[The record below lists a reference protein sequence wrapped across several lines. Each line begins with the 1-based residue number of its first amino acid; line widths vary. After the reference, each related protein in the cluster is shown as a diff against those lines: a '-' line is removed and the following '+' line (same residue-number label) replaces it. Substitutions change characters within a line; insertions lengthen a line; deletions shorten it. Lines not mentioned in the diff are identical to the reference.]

1 MTAFIK
7 FKKLCHKFILR
18 FYCVGVAVTRIF
30 SGFFAPS
37 ASWVVTGLCGRQI
50 EKRNLWVLTVQVHW
64 KWVMRAGYSTVKLE
78 WIMLR
83 WFAWEVSQRK
93 PKSERSKP
101 DRKMV
106 GGLLKD
112 VCQFWNQYLFLIN
125 TRKSPS
131 DINLDGTGL
140 EFGLRHR
147 VTVRVPD
154 EEPVTRPGPGP
165 SSQFTV
171 PSTFPC
177 RVRTEECCVAC
188 AASLCWPDALWFLP
202 SCGSWFSRMW
212 QSEEFNLCPGPLR
225 SAHTDR
231 QPWLTAPSR
240 FLDAAASLALAIS
253 VTSVT

>member
-147 VTVRVPD
+147 VRVLSSRWGASD
-154 EEPVTRPGPGP
+154 KAQTR
-165 SSQFTV
+165 
-171 PSTFPC
+171 
-177 RVRTEECCVAC
+177 
-188 AASLCWPDALWFLP
+188 SL
-202 SCGSWFSRMW
+202 
-212 QSEEFNLCPGPLR
+212 
-225 SAHTDR
+225 
-231 QPWLTAPSR
+231 
-240 FLDAAASLALAIS
+240 IS
-253 VTSVT
+253 VYCSLNFPV